1 RMSYWLGIDVGTTF
15 TAAAICRLEG
25 GRSGVP
31 EVVALGTRSTAVSSV
46 LYLAPDGQVV
56 VGEAAERRAVTDP
69 DRVVR
74 EFKRRIGDE
83 VPMVIGGRP
92 HSAPE
97 ITAMVLGW
105 VIERVAA
112 REGGPA
118 TGIVV
123 THPAGWGPYKIST
136 MTAAL
141 RAAGLASITFRT
153 EPEAAAASYALAQ
166 RIDSG
171 STIAVYDLGGGTFDA
186 AVVRKTGA
194 TTLQV
199 LGVPQGLDA
208 LGGADFDDAIMRHVI
223 TAVPALAQLDPDD
236 PATLAA
242 TAALR
247 RECTNAKEALS
258 SDTEVTIPVLAPGVQ
273 SQVRL
278 IRAEFEDMI
287 RPHIEHTIEALRRA
301 LRSADLEPHDLD
313 AVLLVGG
320 SSRIPL
326 VAQLVSAE
334 LGRPVA
340 IDTDPKAAIAL
351 GAALSALPTDIS
363 SVLSADVSVDG
374 DLEYQAVDGGAVIE
388 TSALAAGSELPAST
402 PAEVPQRPSLTALPL
417 DVEPAAL
424 QWRRTRSRR
433 VKHVVLAGTLAL
445 FTVAGVASVPFLTSR
460 TGPIPPANAGTSTP
474 RTPTAPGVPAPDAPA
489 PGAGSPAPNA
499 GTSSDNSSNSG
510 GSSGS
515 VRTAPRAAP
524 NKPAGTVARQ
534 NPPAVAPSA
543 PQPSWATTYTW
554 TSTWT
559 SPPTTTTAPPPPP
572 PPTTTKPPPPP
583 LTTTAVPTTPA
594 VSTTTLDP
602 RPGQPE

>member
-1 RMSYWLGIDVGTTF
+1 MSYWLGIDVGTAF
-15 TAAAICRLEG
+15 TAAAICRQSG
-25 GRSGVP
+25 GLSGVP

-97 ITAMVLGW
+97 IAAMVLGW

-141 RAAGLASITFRT
+141 RAAGLTSITFRT

-166 RIDSG
+166 RIEPG

-186 AVVRKTGA
+186 AVVRKTGPA
-194 TTLQV
+194 TLQV
-199 LGVPQGLDA
+199 LGVPQGLEA
-208 LGGADFDDAIMRHVI
+208 LGGADFDDAIMRHVLA
-223 TAVPALAQLDPDD
+223 AVPALTQLDPDD

-247 RECTNAKEALS
+247 RDCTEAKEALS

-273 SQVRL
+273 TQVRL

-287 RPHIEHTIEALRRA
+287 RPQVEQTVEALRRA
-301 LRSADLEPHDLD
+301 LRSAGVEPDDLD
-313 AVLLVGG
+313 TVLLVGG
-320 SSRIPL
+320 SSRVPL

-340 IDTDPKAAIAL
+340 IDADPKAAIAL
-351 GAALSALPTDIS
+351 GAALAALPTPTTAPDAP
-363 SVLSADVSVDG
+363 VEEDLGYRTVDC
-374 DLEYQAVDGGAVIE
+374 GAVTE
-388 TSALAAGSELPAST
+388 TSALAAGSELPAPT

-417 DVEPAAL
+417 DVEPAEL
-424 QWRRTRSRR
+424 QWHRTRSRR
-433 VKHVVLAGTLAL
+433 LKHVVLAGVLAM
-445 FTVAGVASVPFLTSR
+445 FTVAGVASIPFLTSR
-460 TGPIPPANAGTSTP
+460 TGPIPPANAGTSTSS
-474 RTPTAPGVPAPDAPA
+474 TPAAPGIPAPDAPA
-489 PGAGSPAPNA
+489 PGAASPAPDA
-499 GTSSDNSSNSG
+499 GIGSDNSSNSG
-510 GSSGS
+510 GPI
-515 VRTAPRAAP
+515 RTAPRAAP
-524 NKPAGTVARQ
+524 NRPASGPAPVATS
-534 NPPAVAPSA
+534 AAP
-543 PQPSWATTYTW
+543 PSWVTTYTW
-554 TSTWT
+554 TSTW
-559 SPPTTTTAPPPPP
+559 SSP
-572 PPTTTKPPPPP
+572 PPTT
-583 LTTTAVPTTPA
+583 
-594 VSTTTLDP
+594 
-602 RPGQPE
+602 

>member
-1 RMSYWLGIDVGTTF
+1 MSYWLGIDVGTTF
-15 TAAAICRLEG
+15 TAAAICRQEG
-25 GRSGVP
+25 GRSGAP

-97 ITAMVLGW
+97 IAAMVLGW
-105 VIERVAA
+105 VIELVAA

-141 RAAGLASITFRT
+141 HAAGLTSITFRT

-194 TTLQV
+194 ATLEV
-199 LGVPQGLDA
+199 LGVPQGLEA
-208 LGGADFDDAIMRHVI
+208 LGGADFDDAIMRHVLA
-223 TAVPALAQLDPDD
+223 AVPALAQLDPDD
-236 PATLAA
+236 PTTLAA

-247 RECTNAKEALS
+247 RECTEAKEALS

-273 SQVRL
+273 TQVRL

-287 RPHIEHTIEALRRA
+287 RPHIEHTVEALRRA
-301 LRSADLEPHDLD
+301 LRSANVTPDDLD

-320 SSRIPL
+320 SSRVPL

-340 IDTDPKAAIAL
+340 IDADPKAAIAL
-351 GAALSALPTDIS
+351 GAALCALPTDIS
-363 SVLSADVSVDG
+363 SVLSPDAPVEGELTV
-374 DLEYQAVDGGAVIE
+374 EAVDGGAVTE
-388 TSALAAGSELPAST
+388 TSALAAGSELPAFP
-402 PAEVPQRPSLTALPL
+402 PAEAPQRPSLTALPL
-417 DVEPAAL
+417 DVEPAEF
-424 QWRRTRSRR
+424 QWRRIRSRR
-433 VKHVVLAGTLAL
+433 AKHVVLAGALAV
-445 FTVAGVASVPFLTSR
+445 FTVAGVASIPFLTSR
-460 TGPIPPANAGTSTP
+460 TGPVPPANAGTSTSS
-474 RTPTAPGVPAPDAPA
+474 TPAAPGVPAPGVPAADASA
-489 PGAGSPAPNA
+489 PGAASPAPNA
-499 GTSSDNSSNSG
+499 GASSDNSSNSG
-510 GSSGS
+510 RSSGP

-524 NKPAGTVARQ
+524 NKPA
-534 NPPAVAPSA
+534 PAVPTSA
-543 PQPSWATTYTW
+543 PQPSWTTTYTW
-554 TSTWT
+554 TSTWS
-559 SPPTTTTAPPPPP
+559 SPPLTTTTPPPP
-572 PPTTTKPPPPP
+572 PPTTTKPPP
-583 LTTTAVPTTPA
+583 TTAPVATTPA
-594 VSTTTLDP
+594 VVTTTPHP
-602 RPGQPE
+602 RRGQSG